1 MSVLLRSQKVIHG
14 FINSQHTV
22 QHVTNAGP
30 IRWQQ
35 CKISHHGIHTGKL
48 ARNHLPLVCNRTVL
62 PALSYTNSSYL
73 PCSTAFETSPVLSNH
88 TNGFGSIRHFT
99 LSSSRYEQASS
110 KVEETVKAIQE
121 KEKTKDAPK
130 VETGSAVQKTV
141 EKKSIKQRIWAEL
154 VHYYHG
160 FRLLFININVARKL
174 LWKVL
179 NGKSLTRREH
189 MLLIRTTGDMF
200 RLVPFSVF
208 IIVPFMEFLLPVFI
222 KFFPGMLPSTFE
234 TSQDKEDK
242 ARKNLKVKLEM
253 AKFLQQTLDEMDVQ
267 HKDHNSSAAKEFITF
282 FQKLRTAGE
291 LATPEEILK
300 FSKLFEDEIT
310 LDSMTRPQ
318 LIAICRVLDVST
330 LGGSS
335 NFLRFQIRMKLR
347 SLSADDRLIQKEGI
361 DSLELYE
368 LQNAC
373 RSRGMRSYGLS
384 EFQMKTQLTEWINL
398 SLHEKIPPSLL
409 LLSRAMM
416 LPEDVPTAEKLK
428 ATLSVLP
435 DSAAIQTKA
444 AIGEREGKIDN
455 KTKIDIIR
463 DEQRK
468 IKEELEEETETAAAT
483 TVQKV
488 DDTLVDKAPIIN
500 VESKAPAT
508 DLTSISNKDIDVVV
522 DALGEVSKEKKK
534 LLVEKEE
541 IRDLKEEIAEYKE
554 DVEELQVISKSAES
568 SEKIT
573 QSVASKRLLKKVD
586 SMISKLDKVLED
598 LESKEKKIQ
607 EGLKVDGAADADS
620 KAPELVRIDEIVN
633 AIRKMQ
639 KLPDEPKLQQ
649 IHKMLGKIDVD
660 KDGQLKVDD
669 VLKII
674 ATIGKENVN
683 LKENQIDEII
693 DLITKEESLENEVK
707 IEKALAKSKEE
718 RRAVKAEL
726 EALVDKAPEIGDKPS
741 ESVNET
747 SKPGPKI
754 DERISLSVKQNA
766 AEAAERQKDKI
777 IPLSSDVKTPTL
789 PTSGGDLNPK
799 DKSM

>member
-1 MSVLLRSQKVIHG
+1 M
-14 FINSQHTV
+14 
-22 QHVTNAGP
+22 
-30 IRWQQ
+30 
-35 CKISHHGIHTGKL
+35 
-48 ARNHLPLVCNRTVL
+48 
-62 PALSYTNSSYL
+62 
-73 PCSTAFETSPVLSNH
+73 
-88 TNGFGSIRHFT
+88 
-99 LSSSRYEQASS
+99 
-110 KVEETVKAIQE
+110 EETVKAIQE
-121 KEKTKDAPK
+121 KEKTKDVPK
-130 VETGSAVQKTV
+130 VETGSAVQKAV
-141 EKKSIKQRIWAEL
+141 VQKSIKQKIWDEL

-160 FRLLFININVARKL
+160 FRLLFINMNVARKL

-208 IIVPFMEFLLPVFI
+208 IIVPFMELLLPVFI

-282 FQKLRTAGE
+282 FHKLRTAGE
-291 LATPEEILK
+291 MATPEEIMK

-335 NFLRFQIRMKLR
+335 NFLRFQLRMKLR

-368 LQNAC
+368 LLNAC

-384 EFQMKTQLTEWINL
+384 EYQLKAQLTEWINL
-398 SLHEKIPPSLL
+398 SLNEKIPPSLL

-416 LPEDVPTAEKLK
+416 LPEDVPTSEKLK

-468 IKEELEEETETAAAT
+468 IMEELEEAKETAEAT
-483 TVQKV
+483 ATVQKV
-488 DDTLVDKAPIIN
+488 DDVLVDQAPIIK
-500 VESKAPAT
+500 VESQAPAT
-508 DLTSISNKDIDVVV
+508 DLSAISNKDIDVVV
-522 DALGEVSKEKKK
+522 DALGEMSKEKKM

-554 DVEELQVISKSAES
+554 DVEELQVISKTTES

-598 LESKEKKIQ
+598 LENKEKKIQ
-607 EGLKVDGAADADS
+607 EALLGNGASDADN
-620 KAPELVRIDEIVN
+620 KASDSVGIDEVVN

-649 IHKMLGKIDVD
+649 IHKMLGKIDID

-693 DLITKEESLENEVK
+693 ELISKEETLENEVK

-718 RRAVKAEL
+718 RRAAKAEL
-726 EALVDKAPEIGDKPS
+726 EELVDKAPEIVDKPS
-741 ESVNET
+741 ESVNDA
-747 SKPGPKI
+747 SKPGSKI
-754 DERISLSVKQNA
+754 DERINLSVKQNA

-777 IPLSSDVKTPTL
+777 IPLSSDVKTPKL
-789 PTSGGDLNPK
+789 PSTGGAMTPK
-799 DKSM
+799 EKSM